1 MHPDT
6 TLSGPADFIASLP
19 GVLGYYPQE
28 SAVIMSLWLDESG
41 VPVLGPVL
49 RTDVCHASKLQDAMD
64 EVDTQNAIGHLAVV
78 VTRIPNSGLA
88 LDAVEALYALKD
100 AEGLALID
108 VCWHV
113 SEIAPGTPYSLVFGP
128 PPAELVTAGFGEDW
142 VGGTV
147 ASVMLQPT
155 MGALLA
161 QGALPELRRDDTRAF
176 FDASCREDRETA
188 ASRAPR
194 CYRMGDDAIERLN
207 ADTGTST
214 GAGVARS
221 LALEACVD
229 LASAPPHPLV
239 GGAEHLRFDDVFTS
253 PEQMERIATMLTRSQ
268 LRDSLFNTVLDHPKE
283 AGAVML
289 TIARNFAGVIRAN
302 ALSVWAVIAV
312 ELKLTNWASVAL
324 MCAQEEVPGHSL
336 SYILE
341 QLLRSGEREGLLL
354 SARSGCDATWKDVL
368 G

>member
-1 MHPDT
+1 MTQYMHPDT

-28 SAVIMSLWLDESG
+28 SAVIMSLWLDDESG
-41 VPVLGPVL
+41 EPVLGPVL
-49 RTDVCHASKLQDAMD
+49 RTDLCHAGNLQDAVD
-64 EVDTQNAIGHLAVV
+64 EVDTHNAIGHMAVV

-100 AEGLALID
+100 AQGLALVD

-128 PPAELVTAGFGEDW
+128 PPGELVTAGFGDDW

-147 ASVMLQPT
+147 ASVMQQPT

-161 QGALPELRRDDTRAF
+161 QGALPELRKDDTRAF
-176 FDASCREDRETA
+176 FDASCRGDQEAA
-188 ASRAPR
+188 ASGAAH
-194 CYRMGDDAIERLN
+194 CYHLGDNLIEQLEAN
-207 ADTGTST
+207 PSA
-214 GAGVARS
+214 ARD

-253 PEQMERIATMLTRSQ
+253 TQQMERVATMLTRSQ
-268 LRDSLFNTVLDHPKE
+268 LRDSLFNTALDHPKE

-289 TIARNFAGVIRAN
+289 TIARNFEGVIRAN

-312 ELKLTNWASVAL
+312 KLKLANWASVAL

-336 SYILE
+336 SYILD
-341 QLLRSGEREGLLL
+341 QLLRGGEHEGLLQ
-354 SARSGCDATWKDVL
+354 SARSGCDATWRDVL

>member
-28 SAVIMSLWLDESG
+28 SAVIMSLWLDDDCAE
-41 VPVLGPVL
+41 PFLGPVL
-49 RTDVCHASKLQDAMD
+49 RTDLCHAGQLQDAID
-64 EVDTQNAIGHLAVV
+64 EIDTHNAVGHLAVV
-78 VTRIPNSGLA
+78 VTRIPNSELT
-88 LDAVEALYALKD
+88 LDAVGALYSLKD
-100 AEGLALID
+100 AQGHPLID

-128 PPAELVTAGFGEDW
+128 PPGELVTAGFGDDW

-147 ASVMLQPT
+147 ASVMHQPT

-176 FDASCREDRETA
+176 FDANCREDEANA
-188 ASRAPR
+188 ASCAARLYHR
-194 CYRMGDDAIERLN
+194 GDEIIERLGVD
-207 ADTGTST
+207 AGQARAAALQACAALA
-214 GAGVARS
+214 GAT
-221 LALEACVD
+221 
-229 LASAPPHPLV
+229 PHPIV
-239 GGAEHLRFDDVFTS
+239 GGAEHLKFADVFTDNA
-253 PEQMERIATMLTRSQ
+253 QMERVATMLTRSQ
-268 LRDSLFNTVLDHPKE
+268 LRDSLFSTALDHPKE
-283 AGAVML
+283 ASGVFL
-289 TIARNFAGVIRAN
+289 TIARNFEGIIRAN

-336 SYILE
+336 SYILD
-341 QLLRSGEREGLLL
+341 QLLRAGEREGLLQ
-354 SARSGCDATWKDVL
+354 SARSGCDATWRDL
-368 G
+368 LA

>member
-28 SAVIMSLWLDESG
+28 SAVIMSLWLDEDSG
-41 VPVLGPVL
+41 EPVLGPVL
-49 RTDVCHASKLQDAMD
+49 RTDLCHAGKLQDAMD
-64 EVDTQNAIGHLAVV
+64 EVDTHNAIGHLAVV
-78 VTRIPNSGLA
+78 VTRIPNSALA
-88 LDAVEALYALKD
+88 LDAVEALYALRD
-100 AEGLALID
+100 DEGLALID
-108 VCWHV
+108 VCWHA

-128 PPAELVTAGFGEDW
+128 PPGELVTAGFGDDW

-147 ASVMLQPT
+147 ASVVHQPT

-161 QGALPELRRDDTRAF
+161 QGALPELRRDDTQAF
-176 FDASCREDRETA
+176 FDASSLEDRETA
-188 ASRAPR
+188 ASCAAR
-194 CYRMGDDAIERLN
+194 CYRMGDEVIERLD
-207 ADTGTST
+207 ADTG
-214 GAGVARS
+214 AARS

-239 GGAEHLRFDDVFTS
+239 GGAEHLRFDDVFAS
-253 PEQMERIATMLTRSQ
+253 AEQIERVATMLTRSQ
-268 LRDSLFNTVLDHPKE
+268 LRDSLFNTALDHPKE
-283 AGAVML
+283 AGAVLL
-289 TIARNFAGVIRAN
+289 TIARNFEGVIRAN

-341 QLLRSGEREGLLL
+341 QLLRGGEREGLLL

-368 G
+368 AAGD